1 MVRLILQLIVIAGI
15 GLGAVLAYDEITR
28 PTTSLDSARAYAS
41 DGNYIAAVQHY
52 HEAMAED
59 PGNLW
64 ITLELAACHDR
75 NGEPRKALACYEDA
89 APLLNDPSNSV
100 TLRRHKD
107 RYAALRIGAK

>member
-1 MVRLILQLIVIAGI
+1 MFRLILQLVVIAGV

-28 PTTSLDSARAYAS
+28 PTTSLETARAFSS

-75 NGEPRKALACYEDA
+75 FGEQRKALSCYEDA
-89 APLLNDPSNSV
+89 APLLNDPANSV
-100 TLRRHKD
+100 SLRRHKE
-107 RYAALRIGAK
+107 RYSALRSGVK